1 MLGCVLSKGGDM
13 ADLMELLRLLG
24 ISAAALLAV
33 GLIIGSGSS
42 ALELVALR

>member
-1 MLGCVLSKGGDM
+1 M

>member
-1 MLGCVLSKGGDM
+1 M
-13 ADLMELLRLLG
+13 AELRGLLRLLG

-33 GLIIGSGSS
+33 GLIVSTGSS